1 MFADSFYWDL
11 NDKTRAW
18 SKRFMERFN
27 GKAPGSLQA
36 AVYGAVLHY
45 LKAVDAAKSD
55 DGAVVAEQMR
65 KTPIDDFY
73 TVNGTIR
80 DDGRVLRDMY
90 LLQVKDPS
98 ESKYPWDYYKLI
110 ATVAGEKA
118 FRPLADGGCSLSV
131 KK

>member
-1 MFADSFYWDL
+1 
-11 NDKTRAW
+11 
-18 SKRFMERFN
+18 
-27 GKAPGSLQA
+27 
-36 AVYGAVLHY
+36 
-45 LKAVDAAKSD
+45 VDAAKSD

>member
-11 NDKTRAW
+11 NDKTCAW

-65 KTPIDDFY
+65 KMPINDFY
-73 TVNGTIR
+73 TIDGTIR
-80 DDGRVLRDMY
+80 DDGRVLRDMC
-90 LLQVKDPS
+90 LWQVKDPS
-98 ESKYPWDYYKLI
+98 DSKYPWDYYKLI
-110 ATVAGEKA
+110 AAVTGENA
-118 FRPLADGGCSLSV
+118 FRRLADGGCPLV
-131 KK
+131 FKK